1 MMRQF
6 IKSLVIAL
14 STILILTLFSCSPKT
29 TEPEPANFSV
39 SDLTITPNKA
49 VIGSPVDV
57 EILVTNSG
65 DLGGTYEAT
74 LYIDNVVEE
83 KKEVTLDGNSSQK
96 VSFTVN
102 KTLAK
107 FYSVNVGGQVG
118 AFTMTLGRIIIDA
131 AHGGEPNQISNFV
144 GRLQVMG
151 YEVYKKTDI
160 IKSGDLD
167 GSLIL
172 MIIFSLDTEQPYSPS
187 ELTGIDKFVRDGGG
201 LLVIGENVWNEQ
213 HLSYINQITE
223 NYGIRYNF
231 DHLCDPTNYTGYA
244 GPNETT
250 PIFTQGNF
258 THPILKGVKEIRCS
272 YSNSLFT
279 SGSAQPI
286 VWGDED
292 SYTTGANSSN
302 RLQKPGTNPPFIAL
316 SHVGKGRVVC
326 VGSATPFSNF
336 AIEDGDNLQLGLNLI
351 SFAASTLPKM
361 P

>member
-14 STILILTLFSCSPKT
+14 STILTLTLFSCSPKT

-118 AFTMTLGRIIIDA
+118 AFTMTLGRIIID
-131 AHGGEPNQISNFV
+131 
-144 GRLQVMG
+144 
-151 YEVYKKTDI
+151 
-160 IKSGDLD
+160 
-167 GSLIL
+167 
-172 MIIFSLDTEQPYSPS
+172 
-187 ELTGIDKFVRDGGG
+187 
-201 LLVIGENVWNEQ
+201 
-213 HLSYINQITE
+213 
-223 NYGIRYNF
+223 
-231 DHLCDPTNYTGYA
+231 
-244 GPNETT
+244 
-250 PIFTQGNF
+250 
-258 THPILKGVKEIRCS
+258 
-272 YSNSLFT
+272 
-279 SGSAQPI
+279 
-286 VWGDED
+286 
-292 SYTTGANSSN
+292 
-302 RLQKPGTNPPFIAL
+302 
-316 SHVGKGRVVC
+316 
-326 VGSATPFSNF
+326 
-336 AIEDGDNLQLGLNLI
+336 
-351 SFAASTLPKM
+351 
-361 P
+361 